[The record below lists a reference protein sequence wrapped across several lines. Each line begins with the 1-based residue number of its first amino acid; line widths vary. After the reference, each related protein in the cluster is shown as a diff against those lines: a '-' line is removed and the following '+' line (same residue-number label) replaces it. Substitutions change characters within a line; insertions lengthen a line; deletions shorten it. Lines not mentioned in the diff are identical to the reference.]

1 MFLTELI
8 IIRFTET
15 IYYTIL
21 SYLDSENQKVVGWVG
36 AFGLEHQH
44 QLWSFIKYEIR
55 NGPGPRAWQLPL
67 KVWKTYFGIN
77 TLQLILRG
85 PD

>member
-44 QLWSFIKYEIR
+44 QHF
-55 NGPGPRAWQLPL
+55 
-67 KVWKTYFGIN
+67 
-77 TLQLILRG
+77 
-85 PD
+85 